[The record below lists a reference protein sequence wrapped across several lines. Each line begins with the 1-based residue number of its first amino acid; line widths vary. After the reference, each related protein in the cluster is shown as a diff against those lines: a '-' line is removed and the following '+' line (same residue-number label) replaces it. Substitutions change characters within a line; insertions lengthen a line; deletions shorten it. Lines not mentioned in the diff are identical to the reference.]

1 MRIAC
6 PSSIRPTNTRA
17 SHRHGS
23 PALRRLQLWHSSP
36 LYQQRSALGSV
47 SDSVSAI
54 LHLRFNQPLAHGFAE
69 RTLSHDRLAPT
80 IAVGPASRLSFCPS
94 PRCLT
99 PCKVPLSPSIK
110 SHSLPSRRR
119 PRQPFLHLLLTPI
132 GSRLLRPVS
141 AGVLYSRLATIVV
154 SHAQHGCRPKKSV
167 IADDPSRANE
177 AAGSFVVTLPAFAS
191 LGGQPTCVRAC
202 GCHFIS
208 PAPRL
213 AAEARRARHLRPM
226 VGRGK
231 DALIP
236 PNLSWQAHAWLR
248 CRHPA
253 GLGAKLFVSAF
264 PSTHPRTLTLAVHA
278 LSSPRSHAR
287 RVELRLACNG
297 DQRVC
302 SPSGT
307 EAVWRTKQA
316 QPFSPLASVSA
327 RTQALALGASAERH
341 GLLVASTEIGPGQDP
356 VICSSRSVLCMLA
369 AGEIAPTQCIVEWA
383 LRPRALWQLLPR
395 CSPDASP
402 TSLAHTAPALARRPF
417 ACRASPFPH
426 RRTRPPPR
434 RHAACQPVGSRKA
447 RSSDPFQPQ
456 SHRSVSCTLPASH
469 ALSRELVCPLDRG
482 SIPPRLPAARRVQSS
497 SQHARTDS
505 QIPRVSFSVL
515 FFLESPPGSNV
526 RFSPSASSH
535 LTILSSPPP
544 RST

>member
-1 MRIAC
+1 
-6 PSSIRPTNTRA
+6 
-17 SHRHGS
+17 
-23 PALRRLQLWHSSP
+23 
-36 LYQQRSALGSV
+36 
-47 SDSVSAI
+47 
-54 LHLRFNQPLAHGFAE
+54 
-69 RTLSHDRLAPT
+69 
-80 IAVGPASRLSFCPS
+80 
-94 PRCLT
+94 
-99 PCKVPLSPSIK
+99 
-110 SHSLPSRRR
+110 
-119 PRQPFLHLLLTPI
+119 
-132 GSRLLRPVS
+132 
-141 AGVLYSRLATIVV
+141 
-154 SHAQHGCRPKKSV
+154 
-167 IADDPSRANE
+167 
-177 AAGSFVVTLPAFAS
+177 
-191 LGGQPTCVRAC
+191 
-202 GCHFIS
+202 
-208 PAPRL
+208 
-213 AAEARRARHLRPM
+213 M

-264 PSTHPRTLTLAVHA
+264 PSTHPHTLTLAVHA

-327 RTQALALGASAERH
+327 RTQALALGAPAERH

-356 VICSSRSVLCMLA
+356 VIFSSRSVLCMLA

-426 RRTRPPPR
+426 RRTRPLETARCVSTCGIQEGSLLRPFPAAEPSVR
-434 RHAACQPVGSRKA
+434 FMHAPG
-447 RSSDPFQPQ
+447 F
-456 SHRSVSCTLPASH
+456 SCTVERA
-469 ALSRELVCPLDRG
+469 
-482 SIPPRLPAARRVQSS
+482 RLPARSRKHPASAACCSS
-497 SQHARTDS
+497 CSE
-505 QIPRVSFSVL
+505 L
-515 FFLESPPGSNV
+515 F
-526 RFSPSASSH
+526 A
-535 LTILSSPPP
+535 T
-544 RST
+544 RSY